1 MKMFMLL
8 FTLTEIETQTN
19 KMATVPNVI
28 NVSVQYE
35 HLNTV
40 LYKPFLSVSVSVSVG
55 VNALLQSSGLLFKK
69 IKVRILG

>member
-1 MKMFMLL
+1 MKMFMM
-8 FTLTEIETQTN
+8 FTLTEIETETN
-19 KMATVPNVI
+19 KMVTVPNVI

-55 VNALLQSSGLLFKK
+55 VNAPLQSSGLLLKK
-69 IKVRILG
+69 IKV